1 MAEEVSVRIGKER
14 YTTEVTLG
22 NHTIT
27 ADEPTEVGGQ
37 DLGPAPLQLLLSSL
51 GTCKAITM
59 RMYADRKE
67 WPLDSIEVILS
78 SETVKSDLQQTTYIR
93 CTIKLYGDLEEKQ
106 KERIYKIADKCPIHK
121 TLTNP
126 IVIESNRLP

>member
-126 IVIESNRLP
+126 IVIESNMLP